1 LQIELSVDLKTNF
14 YLRLQLQL
22 VIVIVVAAAIT
33 RTRSTT
39 RSRMHSHWSW
49 LPVCCSLLVPSNVMA
64 QVINFDGANFP
75 CISYNIA
82 SAQAAGATAN
92 LNRTTNAATI
102 AANRTAACGGAAA
115 DVTALNNA
123 GGPGTPASCDE
134 YPFASSTQ
142 GGAGAQALIVPAF
155 ENQAQGG
162 ALAQFYQNNN
172 IANNGAYTV
181 TTSNVPAVGANPGQ
195 IHIVVLASGNRQC
208 WY

>member
-1 LQIELSVDLKTNF
+1 
-14 YLRLQLQL
+14 
-22 VIVIVVAAAIT
+22 
-33 RTRSTT
+33 
-39 RSRMHSHWSW
+39 MHSRWSW
-49 LPVCCSLLVPSNVMA
+49 LPVFGSLLTSSGVMA

-75 CISYNIA
+75 CISYNI
-82 SAQAAGATAN
+82 STAQVNGAPAA
-92 LNRTTNAATI
+92 LNRTTNAVTI
-102 AANRTAACGGAAA
+102 AANRAAACGGAQN
-115 DVTALNNA
+115 DVNALNNL

-142 GGAGAQALIVPAF
+142 GGAGSQALIVPAF

-162 ALAQFYQNNN
+162 ALAQFYQNNA
-172 IANNGAYTV
+172 IGNNGAYTV